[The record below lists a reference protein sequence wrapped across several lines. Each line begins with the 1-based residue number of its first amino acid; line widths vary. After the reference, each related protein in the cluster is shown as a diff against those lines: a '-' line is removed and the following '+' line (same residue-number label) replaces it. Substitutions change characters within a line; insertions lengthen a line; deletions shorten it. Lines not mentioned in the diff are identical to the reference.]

1 MPESAARPGTAAA
14 ITLALFLRCRHSGKW
29 DCLTGNLNGRMGFAF
44 FLLVMVT
51 PFFIATGASDGWRL
65 MPRLASYSGVVE
77 RLLFVLAAFVV
88 TCGSGPLAI
97 SLAVMAITRHEGS
110 IGAAGSWALLSIVGS
125 VALAIF
131 GIAVTGRTSGPEF
144 VVQQLGLD
152 SQLTLSGHF
161 TLCQNEWKPR

>member
-14 ITLALFLRCRHSGKW
+14 ITLALFCAVVTVASGIR
-29 DCLTGNLNGRMGFAF
+29 LTGNLNGRVGFVF
-44 FLLVMVT
+44 FPLVIVT
-51 PFFIATGASDGWRL
+51 PFFIATGAAVTVWRL

-110 IGAAGSWALLSIVGS
+110 IGAAGIWALLSIVGG

-131 GIAVTGRTSGPEF
+131 GIAVTVLR
-144 VVQQLGLD
+144 
-152 SQLTLSGHF
+152 LTLNRSPA
-161 TLCQNEWKPR
+161 TRP